1 MTRKP
6 EVQMTWKPDHRLE
19 RQPWYRML
27 AVRGTVLLAGV
38 LLLSGLAGLSHRADA
53 DTQSIPPTL
62 AAISSEL
69 SNLMNRAQRAETE
82 SAALKATIERQ
93 NQVFHYSTW
102 FKIPA
107 DQAGAIYRVAVS
119 EGIDPDV
126 AFRLVRI
133 ESNFDP
139 NAVSSAGAIGY
150 TQIRPA
156 TARFFEAGISAEQ
169 LAEPEIN
176 LRLGFR
182 FLRSLIRQY
191 DGDINLALLAYNRG
205 PARVQE
211 ILDAGGDPANGYA
224 EKVLRGTRHA
234 APLPPKVG
242 R

>member
-6 EVQMTWKPDHRLE
+6 EVLMTWKPDHRLE
-19 RQPWYRML
+19 PQPWYRML
-27 AVRGTVLLAGV
+27 AVRGSVLLAGV
-38 LLLSGLAGLSHRADA
+38 LLLSAVAGMSHRADA

-62 AAISSEL
+62 SVISSQL
-69 SNLMNRAQRAETE
+69 SALMGRAQKAETE
-82 SAALKATIERQ
+82 TAELKATIERQ
-93 NQVFHYSTW
+93 NQVIQYSAR
-102 FKIPA
+102 FRVPA
-107 DQAGAIYRVAVS
+107 DQAGAIYRVAMS

-126 AFRLVRI
+126 AFRLVRT

-139 NAVSSAGAIGY
+139 DAISSVGAIGY

-156 TARFFEAGISAEQ
+156 TARFFEPGISADQ

-205 PARVQE
+205 PARVQA
-211 ILDAGGDPANGYA
+211 ILDAGGDPANGYS
-224 EKVLRGTRHA
+224 EKILRGTKHA
-234 APLPPKVG
+234 SALPAKVG